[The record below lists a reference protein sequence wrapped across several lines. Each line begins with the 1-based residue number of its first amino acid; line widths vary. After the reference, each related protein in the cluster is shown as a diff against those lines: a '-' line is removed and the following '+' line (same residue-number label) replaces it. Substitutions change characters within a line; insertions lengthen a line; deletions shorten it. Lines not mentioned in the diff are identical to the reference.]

1 MRVTS
6 SIIILAVACLP
17 TLGNAQSQ
25 APVADAFRHNS
36 ARMGKI
42 LAAAAEEMPADKYG
56 YKPTP
61 AQMTFGEI
69 VLHVAKDNDEACP
82 PIAGMKAPER
92 AKLTPTD
99 DKAKLVAR
107 LRETFAF
114 CDQSVARLND
124 SNLAGNAS
132 AFGDQWTKPAL
143 MMERIEDW
151 ADHYSQFA
159 IYLRLN
165 GLLPPTAKPRS

>member
-1 MRVTS
+1 MRIATS
-6 SIIILAVACLP
+6 IVLLAVAYLP
-17 TLGNAQSQ
+17 TLGTAQSS
-25 APVADAFRHNS
+25 APVADAFRHN
-36 ARMGKI
+36 AGRMGKN
-42 LAAAAEEMPADKYG
+42 LVAAAEEMPADKYG

-61 AQMTFGEI
+61 AQMTFGEV
-69 VLHVAKDNDEACP
+69 VLHVAQDNDEACP

-114 CDQSVARLND
+114 CDQSVAHLDD
-124 SNLAGNAS
+124 SNLGDQVS
-132 AFGDQWTKPAL
+132 AFGEKWTRPAL
-143 MMERIEDW
+143 MMERVEDW
-151 ADHYSQFA
+151 TDHYSQFA